1 MTSDTYIE
9 NLYNQGIVSGSTF
22 LYCVENNICTVS
34 GLLDLKDNATN
45 EVMSDIE
52 YLKSELC
59 IHVSNEIV
67 NDEKDLR
74 ENTDFEIL
82 KASNPEL
89 YSIYQEL
96 KYKYDTRTINCLN
109 IIEHTICN
117 SNQEEFIQYILEID
131 NDTILKIRNAGRKT
145 TLQIKDLS
153 LKLREYANKNSK
165 ETERDAREIECKVN
179 DSISKSKSFPQNTEW
194 SNAILSII
202 SSFIATYSIRSQN
215 AIKSFI
221 ASCNDNVYQI
231 YEILISPQFN
241 PCNFRN
247 VGKKSIPEIEDFR
260 NRVISVYLEYSSD
273 ECIANLNRVNK
284 VLLFKDLGISD
295 PESITLIENEIGHF
309 PLLTATNQYIDNLPD
324 RERKIVKEYLL
335 ISRGAIDRDLDYM
348 ATELSLSRERIRQ
361 LAKKAIQ
368 DIENT
373 VGAWKELLADY
384 HYPIFEKNAWLTI
397 CEKENVTFTQN
408 FVKWV
413 ISLVYE
419 DVHLI
424 GEPISAFKTY
434 HGRVK
439 PLYLIP
445 KHLYDVFYID
455 NFIEQLKAI
464 VSKKRYEEESLC
476 LREFVYIFF
485 RERVLFEIADEI
497 EALLIKIV
505 ENEIDCLLYDG
516 NLIFKANAEKTA
528 PEIIE
533 DIIRANGDVMT
544 LEEIYKAYMQLY
556 PHKQVKLN
564 NIRGN
569 IGQNKNIRPLGRSSK
584 YTLAEWK
591 DGFSRGGTIR
601 DFAYEFIIENPNKI
615 VRLDDLCEYIRQFR
629 DGVENDSVQTN
640 LLAESSGKYGL
651 YIRNGVRYIGLTSI
665 QYDDSYVDFQSNEN
679 LERRS
684 TKQSFTLLENFIVEH
699 KRFPFSSGSD
709 DESRLY
715 RFWYNQTKYNNHGY
729 LDDEHR
735 QIYEYLNTKYDAYK
749 VSRSDYIWY
758 KIYIELKSMV
768 ENKSFGRL
776 KQSHNSWMMNNVE
789 LYKNKQLAEWQQSLF
804 KELLFLIENIACD
817 A

>member
-1 MTSDTYIE
+1 MTFDTYIE
-9 NLYNQGIVSGSTF
+9 NLYNQGIVGGSTF
-22 LYCVENNICTVS
+22 LYCVENNISTVS
-34 GLLDLKDNATN
+34 DLLGLVEDVSS

-52 YLKSELC
+52 YLKSELSVHDSSEG
-59 IHVSNEIV
+59 IGN
-67 NDEKDLR
+67 NKDLR
-74 ENTDFEIL
+74 EEIKSENKKVDFF
-82 KASNPEL
+82 EL
-89 YSIYQEL
+89 YSFYLEL
-96 KYKYDTRTINCLN
+96 KNEYNVRTNNCLN
-109 IIEHTICN
+109 FIEHTICK
-117 SNQEEFIQYILEID
+117 SNQEEFIQYLLEID
-131 NDTILKIRNAGRKT
+131 NDTIFKIRNAGRKT

-153 LKLREYANKNSK
+153 LKLREYAKRSTK
-165 ETERDAREIECKVN
+165 ETERDVRDIECKVN
-179 DSISKSKSFPQNTEW
+179 DSISKSKSSLQNSEW
-194 SNAILSII
+194 SKAILLII

-221 ASCNDNVYQI
+221 TSCNHNVYQI
-231 YEILISPQFN
+231 YETLISPQFN

-260 NRVISVYLEYSSD
+260 NRVISTCLEYSSD
-273 ECIANLNRVNK
+273 ECITNLNRVTK
-284 VLLFKDLGISD
+284 ILLFKDLGISD
-295 PESITLIENEIGHF
+295 PESIILIENEIGHF
-309 PLLTATNQYIDNLPD
+309 PLLAATNQYIDNLPN

-335 ISRGAIDRDLDYM
+335 ISRGVIDQDLDYM

-384 HYPIFEKNAWLTI
+384 HYSIFEKNAWLTI

-434 HGRVK
+434 HGKVK

-445 KHLYDVFYID
+445 KHLYDVFDID

-464 VSKKRYEEESLC
+464 VAKKRYEEESLS
-476 LREFVYIFF
+476 LREFTCNFF

-497 EALLIKIV
+497 EVLLIKII
-505 ENEIDCLLYDG
+505 ENEIDCLLFDG
-516 NLIFKANAEKTA
+516 NLIFKANAEKAA

-569 IGQNKNIRPLGRSSK
+569 IGQNKNIRPLGRCSK

-591 DGFSRGGTIR
+591 NGFSRGGTIR

-651 YIRNGVRYIGLTSI
+651 YIRNGVRYIGLASI
-665 QYDDSYVDFQSNEN
+665 QYDDSYVDFKNNEN

-729 LDDEHR
+729 LDDEHK

-758 KIYIELKSMV
+758 KIYIELKLMA
-768 ENKSFGRL
+768 ENESFGRL
-776 KQSHNSWMMNNVE
+776 KQRHNIWMMNNVE
-789 LYKNKQLAEWQQSLF
+789 LYKNNQLEEWQQPLF
-804 KELLFLIENIACD
+804 KELLFVIENIGCNA
-817 A
+817 